1 MKTKL
6 NEKSLRHMN
15 EKSLRHIKDEVSHVM
30 HHHSHPHR
38 TRNVALA
45 VIPVFLIWL
54 YLCWVA
60 VLFGAEIV
68 AARAEWRE
76 QEAAALET

>member
-1 MKTKL
+1 MKRGFAFYLQQFSTFQL
-6 NEKSLRHMN
+6 
-15 EKSLRHIKDEVSHVM
+15 IYG
-30 HHHSHPHR
+30 
-38 TRNVALA
+38 ALA
-45 VIPVFLIWL
+45 AIPVFLIWL

-76 QEAAALET
+76 QEAAVLET

>member
-1 MKTKL
+1 
-6 NEKSLRHMN
+6 
-15 EKSLRHIKDEVSHVM
+15 
-30 HHHSHPHR
+30 
-38 TRNVALA
+38 

-68 AARAEWRE
+68 AARAEWRARS
-76 QEAAALET
+76 EAEPAG